1 MFAHSLCLIFT
12 HTFLL
17 PDVSLAAR
25 VLITTG
31 FNNGSHFSVLSTVGR
46 ALVERGHTV
55 TALISEAHREDLN
68 DPRYSHLIFDV
79 YRGRELELT
88 RERPKLN
95 AKNLAEK
102 AASPFGSVLHWK
114 PPNLS
119 WLLRSCVDMVDHSDE
134 KKYQYDLFLLDG
146 HCPCCVF
153 LAGHLGI
160 PYVLLVP
167 SGIKPSLARRHGIS
181 DTSTF
186 YPEMTTGLPY
196 RMGFFERVSNT
207 INSILGDVKI
217 LFTYDLLGFLLSFK
231 YNITSPVRNLLS
243 SAQLVLINADFS
255 MDFPFPLQPNVV
267 AVGGLTTRPA
277 KPLSKVSG
285 NHFDGSL
292 CFGVEYTPD

>member
-55 TALISEAHREDLN
+55 TALISEAHREDIN
-68 DPRYSHLIFDV
+68 DPRYSHLRFHV
-79 YRGRELELT
+79 YRESQLDLT
-88 RERPKLN
+88 REWPKLYT
-95 AKNLAEK
+95 KYLADK
-102 AASPFGSVLHWK
+102 AASPFGSMLHWK
-114 PPNLS
+114 PPNLFCP
-119 WLLRSCVDMVDHSDE
+119 LRSCVDMVDHSDE

-146 HCPCCVF
+146 HCPCSVF

-160 PYVLLVP
+160 PYVFLVP

-181 DTSTF
+181 DTSAF
-186 YPEMTTGLPY
+186 YPEMSTGLPY
-196 RMGFFERVSNT
+196 RMGFFERVSNM
-207 INSILGDVKI
+207 INSILGDVTI
-217 LFTYDLLGFLLSFK
+217 FFMYDLLGFLLSFK
-231 YNITSPVRNLLS
+231 YHVTMPVRNLLS

-255 MDFPFPLQPNVV
+255 MEFPFPLQPNVV
-267 AVGGLTTRPA
+267 TVGGLTTRPA
-277 KPLSKVSG
+277 KALSKVRVLS
-285 NHFDGSL
+285 
-292 CFGVEYTPD
+292 